1 MRRIMAVVVLL
12 AVAGPAWAWHPV
24 GHRIIAAMAYDQL
37 PGKTRV
43 RVDELIRR
51 HPDYAKFT
59 EGVKGNARHMAR
71 WAFIHAA
78 AWGDDIKGDSRF
90 YDDTRRDAKPTRTLA
105 PFPDMRRH
113 TNWHYVN
120 LYFSPD
126 GVPLP
131 KPPAPSAQTE
141 LPKLIAGL
149 ESDLGWYH
157 LVWLLHVE
165 GDVHQPLHCTARLT
179 KHLRDRAGRPTSDL
193 GGNLVVVDG
202 YTNLHAVWDDLLGV
216 TRDEAYIDWMAK
228 RLKKEHKK
236 PPALSLDPNVWIEE
250 GSALAREKAYAFP
263 ADVGTR
269 DNPFRRTPAYEA
281 GSLAVAHERAAL
293 AAYRLAAVLSSKLP

>member
-1 MRRIMAVVVLL
+1 MRRFMAV
-12 AVAGPAWAWHPV
+12 AVWMALCAPVWAWHPV

-37 PGKTRV
+37 SGKTRA

-59 EGVKGNARHMAR
+59 EGVKGNARQTAR

-90 YDDTRRDAKPTRTLA
+90 YDDTRRDAKPTRTLP

-120 LYFSPD
+120 VYFSPD
-126 GVPLP
+126 GVRLP
-131 KPPAPSAQTE
+131 KSPVPSAKTE
-141 LPKLIAGL
+141 LPKMIAGL
-149 ESDLGWYH
+149 EGELGWYH

-179 KHLRDRAGRPTSDL
+179 NHLLDRSGKPASDL

-202 YTNLHAVWDDLLGV
+202 YTNLHTVWDDLLGV
-216 TRDEAYIDWMAK
+216 TRDEVYIDWMAK
-228 RLKKEHKK
+228 RLKKEHRK
-236 PPALSLDPNVWIEE
+236 PAELSLDPNVWIEE
-250 GSALAREKAYAFP
+250 GSAVAQMKAYVMP
-263 ADVGTR
+263 AGVGTR
-269 DNPFRRTPAYEA
+269 ENPFRRTPAYEA
-281 GSLAVAHERAAL
+281 ESLAVAHQRAAL